1 MMQAP
6 VPHTLPEMARID
18 IRRPHGRSQEQAQ
31 AAIQRAADKLGGE
44 FGLACS
50 AAGDGIQF
58 ERSGVNG
65 RISADATDVHVKVEL
80 GFLASAMKPMIEKE
94 IRRHLD
100 EQFG

>member
-1 MMQAP
+1 
-6 VPHTLPEMARID
+6 MATID
-18 IRRPHGRSQEQAQ
+18 IRRPHGRNQEDAQ

-50 AAGDGIQF
+50 GSDDGIAF
-58 ERSGVNG
+58 ERSGVKG
-65 RISADATDVHVKVEL
+65 RISADANEVHVKVEL
-80 GFLASAMKPMIEKE
+80 GFLASAMKPVIEKE

>member
-1 MMQAP
+1 
-6 VPHTLPEMARID
+6 MASID
-18 IRRPHGRSQEQAQ
+18 IRRPHGRSQSDAQ

-50 AAGDGIQF
+50 GDGDGVTF
-58 ERSGVNG
+58 ERSGVKG
-65 RISADATDVHVKVEL
+65 RISANASDVHVKVEL